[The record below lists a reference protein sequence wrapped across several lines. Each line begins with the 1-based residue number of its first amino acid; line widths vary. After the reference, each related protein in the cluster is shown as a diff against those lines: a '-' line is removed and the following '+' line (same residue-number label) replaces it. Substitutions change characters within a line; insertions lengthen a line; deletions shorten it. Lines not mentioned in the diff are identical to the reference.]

1 MNWIFAIDDFTL
13 IVSFVVIVI
22 AAVSCFFSPFVRF
35 RKSDGEAE
43 AMDGFYAVAQDGDAG
58 GENATKRPKITIIL
72 TPHDEADRLERNL
85 SLLLQQKYPAG
96 FQVVVVMEEGARDT
110 EDLLKRM
117 QLQLNE
123 HPGDGSLYYSY
134 IPASSRYLSR
144 KKLAITV
151 GVKAASTDWVLL
163 TEASS
168 YPSSDYWLAT
178 MAGNCNNNNRVVIG
192 YGNYSDQT
200 SSFKRFERLY
210 GAYYLMREDS
220 CGKPYRT
227 QSHNLMFR
235 KSDFMENDGF
245 LGNLNLIRGEY
256 DFIVNKFA
264 TSGATALVTDNSAW
278 MTDENPSR
286 KAWLTEH
293 IFYMETRRWL
303 SGSWLHRFWFNSDQL
318 LLHVSLL
325 LIVFAAA
332 FAVFTLNLTLLCAAA
347 FAFVVSWTVRTILG
361 YKALRSFS
369 ERMPLLFIYPYE
381 LSLVWHNLAYAIH
394 HRFSDKLDFSTH
406 KQ

>member
-13 IVSFVVIVI
+13 VASMALVVMAV
-22 AAVSCFFSPFVRF
+22 VSCFFSPFVRF
-35 RKSDGEAE
+35 RKSKDEVVAGEDGN
-43 AMDGFYAVAQDGDAG
+43 GVAQA
-58 GENATKRPKITIIL
+58 GENGDEEVVKRPKLTIIL

-85 SLLLQQKYPAG
+85 PLLLRQKYPEG
-96 FQVVVVMEEGARDT
+96 FQVVVIMEEGAHDT

-117 QLQLNE
+117 QLQLNDN
-123 HPGDGSLYYSY
+123 PGDGSLYYSY
-134 IPASSRYLSR
+134 IPSSSRYLSR

-151 GVKAASTDWVLL
+151 GVKAASTDWVLI
-163 TEASS
+163 TEAASC
-168 YPSSDYWLAT
+168 PSSEYWLAT
-178 MAGNCNNNNRVVIG
+178 MAKKCDDNNRVVIG
-192 YGNYSDQT
+192 YGNYSAQA

-210 GAYYLMREDS
+210 AAYYLMREDAN
-220 CGKPYRT
+220 GKPYRT

-235 KSDFMENDGF
+235 KSDFMESDGF

-264 TSGATALVTDNSAW
+264 TPASTALVTDRSAW
-278 MTDENPSR
+278 MTDEAPSR

-293 IFYMETRRWL
+293 VFYMETRRWL
-303 SGSWLHRFWFNSDQL
+303 SGSWAHSFWFNIDQT
-318 LLHVSLL
+318 LLHASLWLTL
-325 LIVFAAA
+325 LAAA
-332 FAVFTLNLTLLCAAA
+332 FACSALNLTLLCAAA
-347 FAFVVSWTVRTILG
+347 FAFVVSWTARTVLG
-361 YKALRSFS
+361 YKAMRSFD

-381 LSLVWHNLAYAIH
+381 LSLVWHNFTYAVR